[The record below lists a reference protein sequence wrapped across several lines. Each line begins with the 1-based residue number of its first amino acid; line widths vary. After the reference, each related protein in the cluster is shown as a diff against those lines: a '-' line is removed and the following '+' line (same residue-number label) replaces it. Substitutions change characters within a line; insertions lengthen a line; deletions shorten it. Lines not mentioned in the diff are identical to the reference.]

1 MLTAGRV
8 EPQGCLACRAGDAGS
23 LLQVDLVGTIR
34 GSLLPH
40 VDLNLKG
47 HTTTTPRRVLVTGGS
62 GFIAGHCILQLLR
75 QGYLVRT
82 TVRSL
87 GREAEVRSVLQEAG
101 MSSSDALN
109 FVALELTSDT
119 GWAEA
124 VADCDFVLHVASPVH
139 LEVTNNEDEVIV
151 PAREGAL
158 RVLRAAR
165 DAGVKR
171 VVLTS
176 AFHAVGYGH
185 PHTDHVFND
194 DDWSVLDGPGTSTY
208 GKSKT
213 LFERAAWDFMEAE
226 GGSLELATILPV
238 AVMGPVMG
246 KAISGANHIISRS
259 LDGSMPGYPHL
270 WIPIVDVRDVARAH
284 ILAMTTPDAAG
295 QRFLVS
301 SGLSIP
307 MKEIGVILKTSLGEA
322 ANRVPSRSIPNLVIR
337 LAGIFDKEL
346 RQSVPD
352 LDYVRRVTSDKAFRV
367 LGWTARKPEEAIIS
381 AGESMIAKC
390 LVAG

>member
-1 MLTAGRV
+1 MS
-8 EPQGCLACRAGDAGS
+8 PQ
-23 LLQVDLVGTIR
+23 
-34 GSLLPH
+34 
-40 VDLNLKG
+40 
-47 HTTTTPRRVLVTGGS
+47 RVLVTGGS
-62 GFIAGHCILQLLR
+62 GFIAGHCILQLLE
-75 QGYLVRT
+75 QGCLVRT

-87 GREAEVRSVLQEAG
+87 DREPEVRAVLGDAG
-101 MSSSDALN
+101 MTSGDAPS
-109 FVALELTSDT
+109 FMAAELTSDD
-119 GWAEA
+119 GWAAA

-139 LEVTNNEDEVIV
+139 LEVTDNEDEVIV

-165 DAGVKR
+165 DAGVTR

-185 PHTDHVFND
+185 PHTDHVFTE
-194 DDWSVLDGPGTSTY
+194 DDWSVLDGPGTTTY

-213 LFERAAWDFMEAE
+213 LAERAAWDFIAAE
-226 GGSLELATILPV
+226 GGSLELASILPV

-284 ILAMTTPDAAG
+284 ILAMTAPGAAG

-301 SGLSIP
+301 SGPSIP
-307 MKEIGVILKTSLGEA
+307 MKQIGAILKQSLGEA
-322 ANRVPSRSIPNLVIR
+322 AKRVPSRSIPNFVVR

-346 RQSVPD
+346 RQTVPD
-352 LDYVRRVTSDKAFRV
+352 LDYVRRASSDKAYRL
-367 LGWTARKPEEAIIS
+367 LGWTARKPEEAII
-381 AGESMIAKC
+381 AAAESMIAKG
-390 LVAG
+390 LVAR